1 MIKSSYFCIHKEH
14 IYQDII
20 KKICASGIFIKEFI
34 KSPGSVGS
42 ICPSSTE
49 LASSL
54 INAVPDNNDNG
65 LIVDLGAGSGVVTE
79 QLIKTGV
86 SPKSIIA
93 VEKSS
98 GFIRIFNKRCPGIPL
113 IISDACSLENI
124 LFQYKPECRIKA
136 IISSLPLRSL
146 QSHVVTR
153 IMREILRVLR
163 MRGGIF
169 IQYTYALWKRCS
181 LQQYGFKPFSAHI
194 VYGNLP
200 PAKVESYTI

>member
-1 MIKSSYFCIHKEH
+1 MIKPSYFCIYKEH
-14 IYQDII
+14 IYQDVI
-20 KKICASGIFIKEFI
+20 KNFYASGIFIKEFI
-34 KSPGSVGS
+34 KSPASVGS
-42 ICPSSTE
+42 ICPSSPE

-79 QLIKTGV
+79 QLIKIGI

-93 VEKSS
+93 IEKSS

-124 LFQYKPECRIKA
+124 LCQYKPECRIKA

-146 QSHVVTR
+146 Q
-153 IMREILRVLR
+153 
-163 MRGGIF
+163 F
-169 IQYTYALWKRCS
+169 FDS
-181 LQQYGFKPFSAHI
+181 LK
-194 VYGNLP
+194 
-200 PAKVESYTI
+200 ESYQEFEEWFALKGNELAYVSYAPRG